1 MKFLQWWVLCIY
13 VKKCKNLT
21 FKVNVK
27 NHLKLSVFLIT
38 SIFGSSDWTNPDLLT
53 RKQQHIISAP
63 CSSTSVGFTT
73 LCTKVILHKSRGEQF
88 LWNRIELVL
97 GWLAILKK
105 KYCGDYEQL
114 LRSVFSFFK
123 VQTIFFFFLF
133 WKYCSIRSKKL

>member
-105 KYCGDYEQL
+105 NIVVIMSNFWGPFFHF
-114 LRSVFSFFK
+114 LRCKLFFSFF
-123 VQTIFFFFLF
+123 F